1 MRFFAA
7 LGKNLREGAWFPW
20 LRFLTVVIVFVLG
33 IWLGRI
39 ALRNDVVGE
48 LVHRFGYV
56 GLFFVSLV
64 AGFNVVVPIPAVA
77 FIPLYLAAGMAFWPM
92 TLVMV
97 AGETI
102 ADLLSVWLGRT
113 GRELDNVRHARTVK
127 RLERFRKKHFWAP
140 LGLMFAF
147 ASAAP
152 FPNEVLAI
160 PLGIM
165 GYRVWQVAIPIF
177 CGNLVFTAVTAYAL
191 RAVLWGL

>member
-1 MRFFAA
+1 MRLWTKFRN
-7 LGKNLREGAWFPW
+7 GLREGAWFPW
-20 LRFLTVVIVFVLG
+20 LRFLTVVIVFVVG

-39 ALRNDVVGE
+39 ALRNAVVGD
-48 LVHRFGYV
+48 LVQRFGYV

-102 ADLLSVWLGRT
+102 ADLLSFWLGRT
-113 GRELDNVRHARTVK
+113 GRDLDQLKHARTVK

-160 PLGIM
+160 PLGLM
-165 GYRVWQVAIPIF
+165 GYRAWQVAIPIF
-177 CGNLVFTAVTAYAL
+177 FGNLVFTAVTAYAL